1 MKMNVPVKLKKKDSI
16 TSKELVE
23 IINYFRAIEG
33 VKGKILHKNVLQG
46 IRTEF
51 NINGDLSHELK
62 FQPMQSFERTYT
74 SNKGYKDDPIFI
86 LTFKQALRMLTKE
99 SKFVRGKVFEY
110 IEYLEQ
116 ENERLRRE
124 LENRNNQQW
133 LDIRK
138 HGTIIRKNETD
149 VIKKLAEYAE
159 RQGSRNS
166 RMIYVV
172 YTKLV
177 NGTVGI
183 GSGMRN
189 SADIIT
195 LLKIA
200 QLEAQVADLITK
212 SIESEIQYK
221 EIYQKCKILC
231 QMYEKV
237 WNMDLQKL
245 IANQS

>member
-1 MKMNVPVKLKKKDSI
+1 MKINVPVKLKKKDSI
-16 TSKELVE
+16 TSKELMN
-23 IINYFRAIEG
+23 IINYFRAMEG
-33 VKGKILHKNVLQG
+33 VKGKVLHKNLLQG

-51 NINGDLSHELK
+51 NIIEGSSHELK

-74 SNKGYKDDPIFI
+74 SNNGYKDDPIFI
-86 LTFKQALRMLTKE
+86 LTFKQALRMLAKE

-124 LENRNNQQW
+124 LENKNNQQW

-138 HGTIIRKNETD
+138 HGTLIRKNETD

-159 RQGSRNS
+159 RQGSKNS

-189 SADIIT
+189 SVDITT
-195 LLKIA
+195 LFKIA

-212 SIESEIQYK
+212 SMESEIQYK

-245 IANQS
+245 IAN

>member
-1 MKMNVPVKLKKKDSI
+1 MPVKLKKKDSI

-23 IINYFRAIEG
+23 IINYFRKEENRKSMLEHYDLIKAIRKEFKNDLQVG
-33 VKGKILHKNVLQG
+33 NISDLQETQKI
-46 IRTEF
+46 
-51 NINGDLSHELK
+51 S
-62 FQPMQSFERTYT
+62 T
-74 SNKGYKDDPIFI
+74 SNKGYINI
-86 LTFKQALRMLTKE
+86 TVIRLTLKQALRMLTKE
-99 SKFVRGKVFEY
+99 SIFVRRKVFEY

-124 LENRNNQQW
+124 LENRKNQQW

-138 HGTIIRKNETD
+138 HGTLIRKNETD
-149 VIKKLAEYAE
+149 IIKKLAEYAE

-166 RMIYVV
+166 KMIYVV

-245 IANQS
+245 IEN

>member
-1 MKMNVPVKLKKKDSI
+1 MKMNLPVKLKKKDSI

-23 IINYFRAIEG
+23 IINYFRKEENRKSMLEHYDLIKAIRKEFKDDLQVG
-33 VKGKILHKNVLQG
+33 NISDLQETQKI
-46 IRTEF
+46 
-51 NINGDLSHELK
+51 S
-62 FQPMQSFERTYT
+62 T
-74 SNKGYKDDPIFI
+74 SNKGYINI
-86 LTFKQALRMLTKE
+86 TVIRLTLKQALRMLTKE
-99 SKFVRGKVFEY
+99 SIFVRRKVFEY

-138 HGTIIRKNETD
+138 HGTLIRKNETD

-159 RQGSRNS
+159 RQGSKNS
-166 RMIYVV
+166 RIIYVV

-189 SADIIT
+189 SVDITT
-195 LLKIA
+195 LFKIA
-200 QLEAQVADLITK
+200 QLEAQVADLIMK
-212 SIESEIQYK
+212 SMESEIQYK

-245 IANQS
+245 IAN

>member
-1 MKMNVPVKLKKKDSI
+1 MNLPVKLKKKDSI

-23 IINYFRAIEG
+23 IINYFRKEENRKSMLEHYDLIKAIRKEFKDDLQVG
-33 VKGKILHKNVLQG
+33 NISDLQETQKI
-46 IRTEF
+46 
-51 NINGDLSHELK
+51 S
-62 FQPMQSFERTYT
+62 T
-74 SNKGYKDDPIFI
+74 SNKGYINI
-86 LTFKQALRMLTKE
+86 TVIRLTLKQALRMLTKE
-99 SKFVRGKVFEY
+99 SIFVRRKVFEY

-138 HGTIIRKNETD
+138 HGTLIRKNETD
-149 VIKKLAEYAE
+149 IIKKLAEYAE
-159 RQGSRNS
+159 RQESKNS

-200 QLEAQVADLITK
+200 QLEAQVADLIIK
-212 SIESEIQYK
+212 SMESEIQYK
-221 EIYQKCKILC
+221 EIYQKCKVLC

-237 WNMDLQKL
+237 WNIDLQKL
-245 IANQS
+245 IAN

>member
-1 MKMNVPVKLKKKDSI
+1 MKMNLPVKLQKKDSI

-23 IINYFRAIEG
+23 IINHFRKEEKRKSMLEHYDLIKAIRKEFKDDLQVG
-33 VKGKILHKNVLQG
+33 NISDLQETQKI
-46 IRTEF
+46 
-51 NINGDLSHELK
+51 S
-62 FQPMQSFERTYT
+62 T
-74 SNKGYKDDPIFI
+74 SNKGYINI
-86 LTFKQALRMLTKE
+86 TVIRLTLKQALRMLTKE
-99 SKFVRGKVFEY
+99 SVFVRRKVFEY

-124 LENRNNQQW
+124 LENRKNQQW

-138 HGTIIRKNETD
+138 HGTMIRKNETD

-159 RQGSRNS
+159 RQGSKNS

-189 SADIIT
+189 STDIIT

-212 SIESEIQYK
+212 SMESEIQYK

-245 IANQS
+245 IAN

>member
-1 MKMNVPVKLKKKDSI
+1 MKINVPVKLKKKDSI
-16 TSKELVE
+16 TSWELMQ
-23 IINYFRAIEG
+23 IINVFRKEENRKTPMPNNAS
-33 VKGKILHKNVLQG
+33 KNIKV
-46 IRTEF
+46 IRLT
-51 NINGDLSHELK
+51 LK
-62 FQPMQSFERTYT
+62 QS
-74 SNKGYKDDPIFI
+74 
-86 LTFKQALRMLTKE
+86 LRMLTKE
-99 SKFVRGKVFEY
+99 SIHVRQKVFEY

-116 ENERLRRE
+116 ENEKLRRE

-138 HGTIIRKNETD
+138 HGTLIRKNETD

-159 RQGSRNS
+159 RQGSKNS

-189 SADIIT
+189 SADITT
-195 LLKIA
+195 LFKIA

-245 IANQS
+245 IEN

>member
-1 MKMNVPVKLKKKDSI
+1 MNLPVKLKKKDSI

-23 IINYFRAIEG
+23 IINHFRKEEKRKSMLEHYDLIKAIRKEFKDDLQVG
-33 VKGKILHKNVLQG
+33 NISDLQETQKI
-46 IRTEF
+46 
-51 NINGDLSHELK
+51 S
-62 FQPMQSFERTYT
+62 T
-74 SNKGYKDDPIFI
+74 SNKGYINI
-86 LTFKQALRMLTKE
+86 TVIRLTLKQALRMLTKE
-99 SKFVRGKVFEY
+99 SIFVRRKVFEY

-124 LENRNNQQW
+124 LENRKNQQW

-138 HGTIIRKNETD
+138 HGTLIRKNETD

-189 SADIIT
+189 STDIIT

-212 SIESEIQYK
+212 SMESEIQYK

-245 IANQS
+245 IAN

>member
-1 MKMNVPVKLKKKDSI
+1 MKMNLPVKLKKKDSI

-23 IINYFRAIEG
+23 IINHFRKEEKRKSMLEHYDLIKAIRKEFKDDLQVG
-33 VKGKILHKNVLQG
+33 NISDLQETQKI
-46 IRTEF
+46 
-51 NINGDLSHELK
+51 S
-62 FQPMQSFERTYT
+62 T
-74 SNKGYKDDPIFI
+74 SNKGYINI
-86 LTFKQALRMLTKE
+86 TVIRLTLKQALRMLTKE
-99 SKFVRGKVFEY
+99 SIYVRRKVFEY

-116 ENERLRRE
+116 ENEKLRRE
-124 LENRNNQQW
+124 LENKNNQQW

-138 HGTIIRKNETD
+138 HGTLIRKNETD

-159 RQGSRNS
+159 RQGSKNS

-183 GSGMRN
+183 VSGMRN
-189 SADIIT
+189 SADITT
-195 LLKIA
+195 LFKIA

-212 SIESEIQYK
+212 SMESEIQYK

-245 IANQS
+245 IAN

>member
-1 MKMNVPVKLKKKDSI
+1 MPVKLKKKDSI

-23 IINYFRAIEG
+23 IINHFRKEEKRKSMLEHYDLIKAIRKEFKDDLQVG
-33 VKGKILHKNVLQG
+33 NISDLQETQKI
-46 IRTEF
+46 
-51 NINGDLSHELK
+51 S
-62 FQPMQSFERTYT
+62 T
-74 SNKGYKDDPIFI
+74 SNKGYINI
-86 LTFKQALRMLTKE
+86 TVIRLTLKQALRMLTKE
-99 SKFVRGKVFEY
+99 SIFVRRKVFEY

-124 LENRNNQQW
+124 LENRKNQQW

-138 HGTIIRKNETD
+138 HGTLIRKNETD

-159 RQGSRNS
+159 RQGSKNS

-189 SADIIT
+189 SVDITT
-195 LLKIA
+195 LFKIA
-200 QLEAQVADLITK
+200 QLEAQVADLIMK
-212 SIESEIQYK
+212 SMESEIQYK

-237 WNMDLQKL
+237 WNIDLQKL
-245 IANQS
+245 IAN

>member
-1 MKMNVPVKLKKKDSI
+1 MKMNLPVKLQKKDSI

-23 IINYFRAIEG
+23 IINHFRKEENRKSMLEHYDLIKAIRKEFKDDLQVG
-33 VKGKILHKNVLQG
+33 NISDLQETQKI
-46 IRTEF
+46 
-51 NINGDLSHELK
+51 S
-62 FQPMQSFERTYT
+62 T
-74 SNKGYKDDPIFI
+74 SNKGYINI
-86 LTFKQALRMLTKE
+86 TVIRLTLKQALRMLTKE
-99 SKFVRGKVFEY
+99 SIFVRRKVFEY

-124 LENRNNQQW
+124 LENKNNQQW

-138 HGTIIRKNETD
+138 HGTLIRKNETD

-189 SADIIT
+189 STDIIT

-212 SIESEIQYK
+212 SMESEIQYK

-245 IANQS
+245 IEN

>member
-1 MKMNVPVKLKKKDSI
+1 MNLPVKLKKKDSI

-23 IINYFRAIEG
+23 IINYFRKEENRKSMLEHYDRIKAIRKEFKDDLQVG
-33 VKGKILHKNVLQG
+33 NISDLQETQKI
-46 IRTEF
+46 
-51 NINGDLSHELK
+51 S
-62 FQPMQSFERTYT
+62 T
-74 SNKGYKDDPIFI
+74 SNKGYINI
-86 LTFKQALRMLTKE
+86 TVIRLTLKQALRMLTKE
-99 SKFVRGKVFEY
+99 SIFVRRKVFEY

-138 HGTIIRKNETD
+138 HETLIRKNETD
-149 VIKKLAEYAE
+149 IIKKLAEYAE

-166 RMIYVV
+166 KMIYVV

-212 SIESEIQYK
+212 SMESEIQYK

-231 QMYEKV
+231 QMYDKV

-245 IANQS
+245 IAN

>member
-1 MKMNVPVKLKKKDSI
+1 MKINMPVKLKKKDSI

-23 IINYFRAIEG
+23 IINYFRKEENRKSMLEHYDLIKAIRKEFKNDLQVG
-33 VKGKILHKNVLQG
+33 NISDLQETQKI
-46 IRTEF
+46 
-51 NINGDLSHELK
+51 S
-62 FQPMQSFERTYT
+62 T
-74 SNKGYKDDPIFI
+74 SNKGYINI
-86 LTFKQALRMLTKE
+86 TVIRLTLKQALRMLTKE
-99 SKFVRGKVFEY
+99 SIFVRRKVFEY

-124 LENRNNQQW
+124 LENRKNQQW

-138 HGTIIRKNETD
+138 HGTLIRKNETD
-149 VIKKLAEYAE
+149 IIKKLAEYAE

-166 RMIYVV
+166 KMIYVV

-245 IANQS
+245 IEN

>member
-1 MKMNVPVKLKKKDSI
+1 MKMNLPVKLKKKDSI

-23 IINYFRAIEG
+23 IINYFRKEENRKSMLEHYDLIKAIRKEFKNDLQVG
-33 VKGKILHKNVLQG
+33 NISDLQETQKI
-46 IRTEF
+46 
-51 NINGDLSHELK
+51 S
-62 FQPMQSFERTYT
+62 T
-74 SNKGYKDDPIFI
+74 SNKGYINI
-86 LTFKQALRMLTKE
+86 TVIRLTLKQALRMLTKE
-99 SKFVRGKVFEY
+99 SIFVRRKVFEY

-124 LENRNNQQW
+124 LENRKNQQW

-138 HGTIIRKNETD
+138 HGTLIRKNETD
-149 VIKKLAEYAE
+149 IIKKLAEYAE

-166 RMIYVV
+166 KMIYVV

-245 IANQS
+245 IEN

>member
-1 MKMNVPVKLKKKDSI
+1 MKMNLPVKLKKKDSI

-23 IINYFRAIEG
+23 IINYFRKEENRKSMLEHYDLIKAIRKEFKDDLQVG
-33 VKGKILHKNVLQG
+33 NISDLQETQKI
-46 IRTEF
+46 
-51 NINGDLSHELK
+51 S
-62 FQPMQSFERTYT
+62 T
-74 SNKGYKDDPIFI
+74 SNKGYINI
-86 LTFKQALRMLTKE
+86 TVIRLTLKQALRMLTKE
-99 SKFVRGKVFEY
+99 SIFVRRKVFEY

-116 ENERLRRE
+116 ENERLRRK

-159 RQGSRNS
+159 RQGSKNS

-189 SADIIT
+189 SVDITT
-195 LLKIA
+195 LFKIA
-200 QLEAQVADLITK
+200 QLEAQVADLIIK
-212 SIESEIQYK
+212 SMESEIQYK

-231 QMYEKV
+231 QMYDKV

>member
-1 MKMNVPVKLKKKDSI
+1 MKMNLPVKLKKKDSI

-23 IINYFRAIEG
+23 IINYFRKEENRKSMLEHYDLIKAIRKEFKDDLQVG
-33 VKGKILHKNVLQG
+33 NISDLQETQKI
-46 IRTEF
+46 
-51 NINGDLSHELK
+51 S
-62 FQPMQSFERTYT
+62 T
-74 SNKGYKDDPIFI
+74 SNKGYINI
-86 LTFKQALRMLTKE
+86 TVIRLTLKQALRMLTKE
-99 SKFVRGKVFEY
+99 SIFVRRKVFEY

-138 HGTIIRKNETD
+138 HGTLIRKNETD

-159 RQGSRNS
+159 RQGSKNS

-200 QLEAQVADLITK
+200 QLEAQVADLIIK
-212 SIESEIQYK
+212 SMESEIQYK
-221 EIYQKCKILC
+221 EIYQKCKVLC
-231 QMYEKV
+231 QMYDKV

-245 IANQS
+245 IAN

>member
-1 MKMNVPVKLKKKDSI
+1 MPVKLKKKDSI
-16 TSKELVE
+16 TSKELVK
-23 IINYFRAIEG
+23 IINHFRKEEKRKSMLEHYDLIKAIRKEFKDDLQVG
-33 VKGKILHKNVLQG
+33 NISDLQETQKI
-46 IRTEF
+46 
-51 NINGDLSHELK
+51 S
-62 FQPMQSFERTYT
+62 T
-74 SNKGYKDDPIFI
+74 SNKGYINI
-86 LTFKQALRMLTKE
+86 TVIRLTLKQALRMLTKE
-99 SKFVRGKVFEY
+99 SIFVRRKVFEY

-116 ENERLRRE
+116 ENEMLRRE
-124 LENRNNQQW
+124 LENRKNQQW

-138 HGTIIRKNETD
+138 HGTLIRKNETD

-159 RQGSRNS
+159 RQGSKNS

-189 SADIIT
+189 SVDITT
-195 LLKIA
+195 LFKIA

-245 IANQS
+245 IEN

>member
-1 MKMNVPVKLKKKDSI
+1 MKMNLPVKLKKKDSI

-23 IINYFRAIEG
+23 IINYFRKEEKRKSMLEHYDLIKAIRKEFKDDLQVG
-33 VKGKILHKNVLQG
+33 NISDLQETQKI
-46 IRTEF
+46 
-51 NINGDLSHELK
+51 S
-62 FQPMQSFERTYT
+62 T
-74 SNKGYKDDPIFI
+74 SNKGYINI
-86 LTFKQALRMLTKE
+86 TVIRLTLKQALRMLTKE
-99 SKFVRGKVFEY
+99 SIFVRRKVFEY

-133 LDIRK
+133 LEIRK
-138 HGTIIRKNETD
+138 HGTLIRKNETD
-149 VIKKLAEYAE
+149 IIKKLAEYAE
-159 RQGSRNS
+159 RQGSKNS

-200 QLEAQVADLITK
+200 QLEAQVADLIIK
-212 SIESEIQYK
+212 SMESEIQYK
-221 EIYQKCKILC
+221 EIYQKCKVLC

-237 WNMDLQKL
+237 WNIDLQKL
-245 IANQS
+245 IAN

>member
-1 MKMNVPVKLKKKDSI
+1 MNLPVKLKKKDSI

-23 IINYFRAIEG
+23 IINYFRKEENRKSMLEHYDLIKAIRKEFKDDLQVG
-33 VKGKILHKNVLQG
+33 NISDLQETQKI
-46 IRTEF
+46 
-51 NINGDLSHELK
+51 S
-62 FQPMQSFERTYT
+62 T
-74 SNKGYKDDPIFI
+74 SNKGYIKINVI
-86 LTFKQALRMLTKE
+86 RLTLKQSLRMLTKE
-99 SKFVRGKVFEY
+99 SIYVRRKVFEY

-138 HGTIIRKNETD
+138 HGTLIRKNETD

-159 RQGSRNS
+159 RQGSKNS

-177 NGTVGI
+177 NSTVGI

-189 SADIIT
+189 STDITT
-195 LLKIA
+195 LFKIA
-200 QLEAQVADLITK
+200 QLEAQVADLIMK
-212 SIESEIQYK
+212 SMESEIQYK

-231 QMYEKV
+231 QMYDKV

>member
-1 MKMNVPVKLKKKDSI
+1 MNLPVKLKKKDSI

-23 IINYFRAIEG
+23 IINYFRKEENRKSMLEHYDLIKAIRKEFKDDLQVG
-33 VKGKILHKNVLQG
+33 NISDLQETQKI
-46 IRTEF
+46 
-51 NINGDLSHELK
+51 S
-62 FQPMQSFERTYT
+62 T
-74 SNKGYKDDPIFI
+74 SNKGYIKINVI
-86 LTFKQALRMLTKE
+86 RLTLKQSLRMLTKE
-99 SKFVRGKVFEY
+99 SIYVRRKVFEY

-116 ENERLRRE
+116 ENEKLRRE
-124 LENRNNQQW
+124 LENKNNQQW

-138 HGTIIRKNETD
+138 HGTLIRKNETD

-159 RQGSRNS
+159 RQGSKNS

-183 GSGMRN
+183 VSGMRN
-189 SADIIT
+189 SADITT
-195 LLKIA
+195 LFKIA

-212 SIESEIQYK
+212 SMESEIQYK

>member
-1 MKMNVPVKLKKKDSI
+1 MKINVSVKLKKKDSI
-16 TSKELVE
+16 TSWELMQ
-23 IINYFRAIEG
+23 IINVFRKEEHRKTKLEHYDLIKAIRKEFAEDLRNG
-33 VKGKILHKNVLQG
+33 NISVSQETQQIPMPNNASKNIKV
-46 IRTEF
+46 IRLT
-51 NINGDLSHELK
+51 LK
-62 FQPMQSFERTYT
+62 QS
-74 SNKGYKDDPIFI
+74 
-86 LTFKQALRMLTKE
+86 LRMLTKE
-99 SKFVRGKVFEY
+99 SIHVRRKVFEY

-116 ENERLRRE
+116 ENERLKRE
-124 LENRNNQQW
+124 LENKNNQQW

-138 HGTIIRKNETD
+138 HGTLIRKNETD

-189 SADIIT
+189 STDIIT

-212 SIESEIQYK
+212 SMESEIQYK

-245 IANQS
+245 IAN

>member
-1 MKMNVPVKLKKKDSI
+1 MKINMPVKLKKKDSI

-23 IINYFRAIEG
+23 IINHFRKEEKRKSMLEHYDLIKAIRKEFKDDLQVG
-33 VKGKILHKNVLQG
+33 NISDLQETQKI
-46 IRTEF
+46 
-51 NINGDLSHELK
+51 S
-62 FQPMQSFERTYT
+62 T
-74 SNKGYKDDPIFI
+74 SNKGYINI
-86 LTFKQALRMLTKE
+86 IVIRLTLKQALRMLTKE
-99 SKFVRGKVFEY
+99 SIFVRRKVFEY

-124 LENRNNQQW
+124 LENRKNQQW

-138 HGTIIRKNETD
+138 HGTTD

-177 NGTVGI
+177 NGTGTVGI
-183 GSGMRN
+183 ESGMRN
-189 SADIIT
+189 STDIIT

-212 SIESEIQYK
+212 SMESEIQYK

-245 IANQS
+245 IAN

>member
-1 MKMNVPVKLKKKDSI
+1 MKINVPVKLKKKDSI
-16 TSKELVE
+16 TSWELMQ
-23 IINYFRAIEG
+23 IINVFRKEENRKTKLEHYDLIKAIRKEFAEDLRNG
-33 VKGKILHKNVLQG
+33 NISVSQETQQIPMPNNASKNIKV
-46 IRTEF
+46 IRLT
-51 NINGDLSHELK
+51 LK
-62 FQPMQSFERTYT
+62 QS
-74 SNKGYKDDPIFI
+74 
-86 LTFKQALRMLTKE
+86 LRMLTKE
-99 SKFVRGKVFEY
+99 SIHVRRKVFEY

-116 ENERLRRE
+116 ENERLKRE
-124 LENRNNQQW
+124 LENKNNQQW

-138 HGTIIRKNETD
+138 HGTLIRKNETD

-200 QLEAQVADLITK
+200 QLEAQVADLIMK
-212 SIESEIQYK
+212 SMESEIQYK

-245 IANQS
+245 IAN

>member
-1 MKMNVPVKLKKKDSI
+1 MPVKLKKKDSI
-16 TSKELVE
+16 TSKELMR
-23 IINYFRAIEG
+23 IINYFKAMEG
-33 VKGKILHKNVLQG
+33 VKGKILHKNLLQG

-51 NINGDLSHELK
+51 NINGDSSHELK

-86 LTFKQALRMLTKE
+86 LTFKQTLRMLTKE

-124 LENRNNQQW
+124 LENRKNQQW

-138 HGTIIRKNETD
+138 HGTLIRKNETD

-159 RQGSRNS
+159 RQGSKNS

-200 QLEAQVADLITK
+200 QLEAQVADLIMK
-212 SIESEIQYK
+212 SMESEIQYK

-245 IANQS
+245 IAN

>member
-1 MKMNVPVKLKKKDSI
+1 MPVKLKKKDSI

-23 IINYFRAIEG
+23 IINHFRKEEKRKSMLEHYDLIKAIRKEFKDDLQVG
-33 VKGKILHKNVLQG
+33 NISDLQETQKI
-46 IRTEF
+46 
-51 NINGDLSHELK
+51 S
-62 FQPMQSFERTYT
+62 T
-74 SNKGYKDDPIFI
+74 SNKGYINI
-86 LTFKQALRMLTKE
+86 IVIRLTLKQALRMLTKE
-99 SKFVRGKVFEY
+99 SIFVRRKVFEY

-124 LENRNNQQW
+124 LENRKNQQW

-138 HGTIIRKNETD
+138 HGTTD

-177 NGTVGI
+177 NGTGTVGI
-183 GSGMRN
+183 ESGMRN
-189 SADIIT
+189 STDIIT

-212 SIESEIQYK
+212 SMESEIQYK

-245 IANQS
+245 IAN

>member
-1 MKMNVPVKLKKKDSI
+1 MKMNLPVKLKKKDSI
-16 TSKELVE
+16 TTKELVE
-23 IINYFRAIEG
+23 IINYFRKEENRKSMLEHYDLIKAIRKEFKDDLQVG
-33 VKGKILHKNVLQG
+33 NISDLQETQKI
-46 IRTEF
+46 
-51 NINGDLSHELK
+51 S
-62 FQPMQSFERTYT
+62 T
-74 SNKGYKDDPIFI
+74 SNKGYIKINVI
-86 LTFKQALRMLTKE
+86 RLTLKQSLRMLTKE
-99 SKFVRGKVFEY
+99 SIYVRRKVFEY

-116 ENERLRRE
+116 ENEKLRRE
-124 LENRNNQQW
+124 LENKKNQQW

-138 HGTIIRKNETD
+138 HGTLIRKNETD

-159 RQGSRNS
+159 RQGSKNS

-183 GSGMRN
+183 VSGMRN
-189 SADIIT
+189 SADITT
-195 LLKIA
+195 LFKIA

-212 SIESEIQYK
+212 SMESEIQYK